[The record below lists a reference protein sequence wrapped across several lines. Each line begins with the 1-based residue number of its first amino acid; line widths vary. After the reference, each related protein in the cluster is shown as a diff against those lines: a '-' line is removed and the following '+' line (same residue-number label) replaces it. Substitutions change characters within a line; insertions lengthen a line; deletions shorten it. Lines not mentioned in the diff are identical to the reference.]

1 MRRRTVVGSLV
12 AFGLGL
18 ALGFAGTSMAAPPP
32 VPNVICVTS
41 CGGGGSGGWSGC
53 TQQTASHSAGLPYFS
68 SVKHYLVVSY
78 CKRNGWITS
87 ISIAAHGCDTSGF
100 AFCHVGAAWQTG
112 GGVGYGYAT
121 FEARATWGVTVVP
134 LYNNSDTLT
143 LTVPVG

>member
-1 MRRRTVVGSLV
+1 MRRRTVFRSLL
-12 AFGLGL
+12 AFGMVCVL
-18 ALGFAGTSMAAPPP
+18 AVAGTATGAPPP
-32 VPNVICVTS
+32 VPNVICGTT
-41 CGGGGSGGWSGC
+41 CGGGGGGWSGC
-53 TQQTASHSAGLPYFS
+53 TQLSASHSAGLPYFS

-78 CKRNGWITS
+78 CKSNGWITS

-121 FEARATWGVTVVP
+121 FEAHATWGVTAVP